1 MVRGLATVLVRTQRL
16 TVVCAFWNGIWGDGA
31 NKEDEMAQQQT
42 VQQVVD
48 FLKSHPEAAR
58 KAADYLRSHPNEV
71 KEALR
76 DVADERGWDLSNIDT
91 TELKTQIT
99 KIAH

>member
-1 MVRGLATVLVRTQRL
+1 M
-16 TVVCAFWNGIWGDGA
+16 
-31 NKEDEMAQQQT
+31 
-42 VQQVVD
+42 D

-58 KAADYLRSHPNEV
+58 KAADYLRAHPDEV

-76 DVADERGWDLSNIDT
+76 DVADERGWDLSKIDT
-91 TELKTQIT
+91 TELKAQIT

>member
-1 MVRGLATVLVRTQRL
+1 
-16 TVVCAFWNGIWGDGA
+16 
-31 NKEDEMAQQQT
+31 MAQQQT

-48 FLKSHPEAAR
+48 FLRSHPEAAR
-58 KAADYLRSHPNEV
+58 RAADYLRAHPNEV

-91 TELKTQIT
+91 SELKAQIT

>member
-1 MVRGLATVLVRTQRL
+1 M
-16 TVVCAFWNGIWGDGA
+16 
-31 NKEDEMAQQQT
+31 
-42 VQQVVD
+42 D
-48 FLKSHPEAAR
+48 FLRSHPEAAR

-76 DVADERGWDLSNIDT
+76 DVADERGWDLSKIDT
-91 TELKTQIT
+91 NELKAQIT

>member
-1 MVRGLATVLVRTQRL
+1 
-16 TVVCAFWNGIWGDGA
+16 
-31 NKEDEMAQQQT
+31 MAQQQT
-42 VQQVVD
+42 VQQVMD
-48 FLKSHPEAAR
+48 FLRSHPEAAR

-76 DVADERGWDLSNIDT
+76 DVADERGWDLSSIDT
-91 TELKTQIT
+91 NELKTQIT

>member
-1 MVRGLATVLVRTQRL
+1 M
-16 TVVCAFWNGIWGDGA
+16 
-31 NKEDEMAQQQT
+31 
-42 VQQVVD
+42 D